1 MSSRLVRALAW
12 CSLLAVAIV
21 TLAPIG
27 LRPETTLPPSIER
40 MTAFAVIGMLFTIA
54 YPRKFWIAVLV
65 TFGAAIA
72 LELLQ
77 VLAPS
82 RHGRGFDAVVKLAG
96 GGSGLLIGYLGQ
108 RLRDLVPRG

>member
-1 MSSRLVRALAW
+1 MTSRLVRALAW

-27 LRPETTLPPSIER
+27 LRPETTLPPSVER
-40 MTAFAVIGMLFTIA
+40 MTAFAIIGLLFTIA
-54 YPRKFWIAVLV
+54 YPRKFWLAVLV

-96 GGSGLLIGYLGQ
+96 GGFGLLIGYLGQ
-108 RLRDLVPRG
+108 RLRELVPRG